1 MKKTTL
7 FLITLAWTFAA
18 SAQKAMTAAEQERAI
33 ADITKAAQATQTLQ
47 CDFVQTKTL
56 SILNDKMV
64 SHGTMAFA
72 RPSKLRWNYTT
83 PYDYTFIITDDKVLI
98 GKGKQRNSID
108 LKSSQV
114 FQEIARMIAGSITGK
129 CLTQTKDFA
138 VSMQSDANNYIAL
151 LTPKDKRVKKMFKS
165 IRLTFDRKASAMS
178 MVELTELSSDVTTIT
193 FQNVKQNQPL
203 GATTFTLD

>member
-1 MKKTTL
+1 MKKT
-7 FLITLAWTFAA
+7 LILLIALACAFAV
-18 SAQKAMTAAEQERAI
+18 SAQKAMTAAEQEQAI
-33 ADITKAAQATQTLQ
+33 ADISKAAQSIQTLQ

-64 SHGTMAFA
+64 SNGTMAFA
-72 RPSKLRWNYTT
+72 RPSKLRWNYTA

-138 VSMQSDANNYIAL
+138 VTMQSDANNYIAF
-151 LTPKDKRVKKMFKS
+151 LTPKDKRLKKMFKS
-165 IRLTFDRKASAMS
+165 IKLTFDRKANAMS
-178 MVELTELSSDVTTIT
+178 KVELTEMSSDVTTIT
-193 FQNVKQNQPL
+193 FQNVRQNQQL